1 MRKTRLDEDRGVA
14 MGRAAR
20 RAIDGLLQLYCIR
33 VYTFPD
39 LVAAR
44 EARRE
49 KREEIT
55 NKGRQETPI

>member
-1 MRKTRLDEDRGVA
+1 
-14 MGRAAR
+14 MGRAVR

-33 VYTFPD
+33 VYSFPD

-49 KREEIT
+49 KREERWFDHR
-55 NKGRQETPI
+55 KASR